1 MNVHS
6 QQQVDYNKDA
16 SEGEINLQE
25 LLHNILS
32 YKWTLLFI
40 AMITFA
46 AAFFYIHRLPN
57 IYQATTTMVID
68 EGSNTDSQVGNLL
81 NAFSGGGQ
89 QEMDTHLEILRSYS
103 FAQKVVASLELHYID
118 EFKLHSRDDNWNIQR
133 SVDLPHTIDTFRAQ
147 LSLSSLKNT
156 NLVKISF
163 EAQEP
168 AITAAVTNEV
178 ASLFIQQQEQSN
190 AKSTEDTFAWINSSV
205 AELKSQVEQ
214 AESKLQDFLKNKN
227 LVDLRSQ
234 LELEQQEIAALSKEI
249 MQTEKR
255 KSEISIV
262 QGQIRA
268 AKNDINGL
276 MQISS
281 IGTLT
286 LVSELRRQFIGLEKE
301 HAELKKRYLEKH
313 PKMISVVS
321 RLEST
326 RAELEQVV
334 LQSVNSL
341 EQEMLFLEQAQDKLE
356 ARIDAAKA
364 DYRKYVEKELHVSKL
379 MQEVESNKKLF
390 ESFLLKQKESQLF
403 REMSTKS
410 VARVVDPAVTPRQ
423 PIKPRRT
430 LLYAASLIG
439 SVLLALVLVLLF
451 HHINDSVR
459 IISQSLDGMSVP
471 VIAQIPKLPN
481 FSKHNKAPINAKK
494 GRANPSFLESI
505 RTLLTHILIQQKQV
519 QCQVIAIT
527 SANANEGKSSIS
539 LNLAQSFG
547 EIEKTLLIDGDLRFP
562 SLAEALGLDK
572 TAPGLTNL
580 IAGSN
585 SLRECLVRN
594 VGLGVDVITAGTK
607 PRNPLVFLSRPR
619 LGQIIRSLSKHYD
632 RIIIECPPANS
643 VSDVMVISRVVDS
656 VVLVVDVE
664 QTQQED
670 VMHVTKR
677 LREAGIMI
685 LGAVLNKV
693 SNRRDR
699 YYYQE
704 SFRHKTFNRFF
715 KSRSS

>member
-6 QQQVDYNKDA
+6 QQQIDYSKES

-40 AMITFA
+40 TLATFS

-68 EGSNTDSQVGNLL
+68 EGRGADNQVGNLL

-89 QEMDTHLEILRSYS
+89 QELDTHLEILRSYS
-103 FAQKVVASLELHYID
+103 FAQKVVSSLELHYID
-118 EFKLHSRDDNWNIQR
+118 EFKYHSRDENWNIQR
-133 SVDLPHTIDTFRAQ
+133 RVDLPHTIDVFRSN

-163 EAQEP
+163 ESEEP
-168 AITAAVTNEV
+168 SVTAMVTNEI
-178 ASLFIQQQEQSN
+178 ASLFIQQQELSN
-190 AKSTEDTFAWINSSV
+190 AKSNDDTFAWINSSV

-214 AESKLQDFLKNKN
+214 SEEKLQDFLKNKN

-234 LELEQQEIAALSKEI
+234 LELEQQEIATLSKEI

-255 KSEISIV
+255 QAEISIV
-262 QGQIRA
+262 QGQIKA
-268 AKNDINGL
+268 ANGDISRL
-276 MQISS
+276 MQISA
-281 IGTLT
+281 IGTLP
-286 LVSELRRQFIGLEKE
+286 LVSELRRQFIGLQKE
-301 HAELKKRYLEKH
+301 QSELEKRYLEKH

-321 RLEST
+321 RLDSAK
-326 RAELEQVV
+326 AELEQI
-334 LQSVNSL
+334 LQQSISSL
-341 EQEMLFLEQAQDKLE
+341 EQEMLFLQQSQQKLE
-356 ARIDAAKA
+356 ARIDIVKA
-364 DYRKYVEKELHVSKL
+364 DYRKFVEKELHVSKL

-403 REMSTKS
+403 REMNTKS
-410 VARVVDPAVTPRQ
+410 VARVVDPAVTPRL

-430 LLYAASLIG
+430 LLYAASLVG
-439 SVLLALVLVLLF
+439 SVLLALILVLLF

-471 VIAQIPKLPN
+471 VIAQIPKLPT
-481 FSKHNKAPINAKK
+481 FSKNNKVPINAKK

-519 QCQVIAIT
+519 QCQIIAIT

-562 SLAEALGLDK
+562 SIAEALGLDK

-594 VGLGVDVITAGTK
+594 VGLGVDVITSGTK

-619 LGQIIRSLSKHYD
+619 LGQIIRSLAKHYD

-670 VMHVTKR
+670 VLHVTKR
-677 LREAGIMI
+677 LREAGVMI

-704 SFRHKTFNRFF
+704 GFRSKTFKHFF
-715 KSRSS
+715 KNSN

>member
-1 MNVHS
+1 MNIHS
-6 QQQVDYNKDA
+6 QQQVDYSKES

-40 AMITFA
+40 TLITFS

-68 EGSNTDSQVGNLL
+68 EGRGADNQVGNLL

-89 QEMDTHLEILRSYS
+89 QELDTHLEILRSYS
-103 FAQKVVASLELHYID
+103 FAQKVVSSLELHYID
-118 EFKLHSRDDNWNIQR
+118 EFKLHSRDENWNIQR
-133 SVDLPHTIDTFRAQ
+133 RVDLPHTIDVFRANV
-147 LSLSSLKNT
+147 SLSSLKNT

-163 EAQEP
+163 EAKEP
-168 AITAAVTNEV
+168 SVTAMVTNEI
-178 ASLFIQQQEQSN
+178 ASLFIQQQELSN
-190 AKSTEDTFAWINSSV
+190 AKSNDDTFAWINSSV

-214 AESKLQDFLKNKN
+214 SEEKLQNFLKNKN

-234 LELEQQEIAALSKEI
+234 LKLEQQEIAALSKEI

-255 KSEISIV
+255 QAEISIV
-262 QGQIRA
+262 QGQIKA
-268 AKNDINGL
+268 ANGDISRL
-276 MQISS
+276 MQISA
-281 IGTLT
+281 IGTLP
-286 LVSELRRQFIGLEKE
+286 LVSELRRQFIGLQKE
-301 HAELKKRYLEKH
+301 QAELEKRYLEKH

-321 RLEST
+321 RLDSAK
-326 RAELEQVV
+326 AELEQI
-334 LQSVNSL
+334 LQQSVSSL
-341 EQEMLFLEQAQDKLE
+341 EQEMLFLQQSQQKLE
-356 ARIDAAKA
+356 ARIDIVKA
-364 DYRKYVEKELHVSKL
+364 EYRKYVEKELHVSKL

-403 REMSTKS
+403 REMNTKS

-430 LLYAASLIG
+430 LLYAASLVG
-439 SVLLALVLVLLF
+439 SVLLALILVLLF

-471 VIAQIPKLPN
+471 VIAQIPKLPT
-481 FSKHNKAPINAKK
+481 FSKNNKVPINAKK

-519 QCQVIAIT
+519 QCQIIAIT

-562 SLAEALGLDK
+562 SIAEALGLDK

-594 VGLGVDVITAGTK
+594 VGLGVDVITSGTK

-619 LGQIIRSLSKHYD
+619 LGQIIRSLAKHYD

-670 VMHVTKR
+670 VLHVTKR
-677 LREAGIMI
+677 LREAGVMI

-704 SFRHKTFNRFF
+704 GFRSKTFKHFF
-715 KSRSS
+715 KNSN